1 MNHIYILVGFISLFI
16 AQKNI
21 PASCHGS
28 STSTSISSCYDRSG
42 PRSVYVMRSSG
53 ANSARELV
61 GWQNRINVY
70 DKDHEGILWGSSTCA
85 VEYQKTFDPEAI
97 AQELFGTSV
106 LNFKGSQVTSRTSAD
121 IIADYFGLPT
131 TYEGAVSFS
140 PVIKTWTG
148 EYQLY
153 FGLDRWLC
161 GLYARFNAPLVWTN
175 WNLRACIK
183 DFSLEK
189 PLFDAGYM
197 GIASKDPLTSP
208 IASLPNLREALIG
221 YVGFGDKQDARH
233 YGNIDFNGKTVVRIA
248 DIDMIL
254 GWNFLASKNYHLG
267 FNTYFVL
274 PLGNKPCPAI
284 VFSPVV
290 GNGKHY
296 ELGAGI
302 SGHLTFWQSCSGSS
316 LGVYIEGNC
325 THLFRNIQQ
334 RSFDFCQNG
343 PLSRYLLLKQ
353 FGTLKSGPVAADSNA
368 YENILIDGIDWSTR
382 YASVSIPC
390 KVDLTLKFAAQA
402 AWFGLDLGYNI
413 YGQTQEKIKLL
424 SNYPT
429 TYNSSRFGI
438 KGLLG
443 TNYFARTAAA
453 DSITSVGTLNSTANS
468 SKVSVVN
475 LNDAQTTN
483 NQVFVKGPATYG
495 GLTLLDTQY
504 GVNWHN
510 QNKSLAQTAEESEFN
525 NSAAYYSGAGYP
537 NQTNPGPEILE
548 LEDLSS
554 YSGAGHGFIT
564 NKFFGFISYNGRSCY
579 EPFLGIGGEV
589 EFEWGKHKG
598 AHNQWGFVVKGGMAF

>member
-1 MNHIYILVGFISLFI
+1 MKHIYILAGFISLFI

-21 PASCHGS
+21 PTSCCTSSGS
-28 STSTSISSCYDRSG
+28 ESVSSCYDSSG
-42 PRSVYVMRSSG
+42 PRSIYVMRSAG
-53 ANSARELV
+53 ANTARELV
-61 GWQNRINVY
+61 GWQNRINAY
-70 DKDHEGILWGSSTCA
+70 DKDYEGMLWGSSTFA

-106 LNFKGSQVTSRTSAD
+106 LNFKGSQVASRTSAD
-121 IIADYFGLPT
+121 LVADYFGLPT

-148 EYQLY
+148 EYQVY

-175 WNLRACIK
+175 WNLRACTK
-183 DFSLEK
+183 DVSLEQ
-189 PLFDAGYM
+189 PLFDPGYM
-197 GIASKDPLTSP
+197 GIASKDPFTSP

-221 YVGFGDKQDARH
+221 YVGFGDKDDARH

-254 GWNFLASKNYHLG
+254 GWNFLASENYHLG
-267 FNTYFVL
+267 FNSYFVL
-274 PLGNKPCPAI
+274 PLGNKPCPAT

-353 FGTLKSGPVAADSNA
+353 FGTLKKGDVPADANA
-368 YENILIDGIDWSTR
+368 YENILVDGIDWSTR

-390 KVDLTLKFAAQA
+390 KVDVTVKFAVQA

-413 YGQTQEKIKLL
+413 YGQKQEKVKLL
-424 SNYPT
+424 PNYPT
-429 TYNSSRFGI
+429 IYMSSRLGM

-443 TNYFARTAAA
+443 TNYFVRTADAESVTA
-453 DSITSVGTLNSTANS
+453 VGTLNSTAS
-468 SKVSVVN
+468 GSKIGVADF
-475 LNDAQTTN
+475 NDLQTTN
-483 NQVFVKGPATYG
+483 NPVFIQNPGTYG
-495 GLTLLDTQY
+495 TVVLGEGQY

-510 QNKSLAQTAEESEFN
+510 QNSASAQTADQAQQN

-537 NQTNPGPEILE
+537 NQTNPGPDILE
-548 LEDLSS
+548 LEDLST
-554 YSGAGHGFIT
+554 YSGSGHGFIT
-564 NKFFGFISYNGRSCY
+564 NKFFGFISYNGKGCY
-579 EPFLGIGGEV
+579 EPFLGIGGDV
-589 EFEWGKHKG
+589 EFEWGNHEG
-598 AHNQWGFVVKGGMAF
+598 AHNQWGFLIKGGMAF